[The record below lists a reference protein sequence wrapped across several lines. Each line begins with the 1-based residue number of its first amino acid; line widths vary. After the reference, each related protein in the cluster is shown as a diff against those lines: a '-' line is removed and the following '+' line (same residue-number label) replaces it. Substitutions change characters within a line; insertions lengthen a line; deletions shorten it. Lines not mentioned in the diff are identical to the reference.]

1 MQTVIYLHGFA
12 SSPSSKKA
20 TIFRVP
26 LEAQGVRYL
35 VPDLN
40 VPDFQHI
47 TLTAMLERVAETI
60 RGVPDDGPLYLV
72 GSSMGALVALHFYDR
87 YRQTPEGERLSKLVL
102 LAPGFD
108 FMDNRDRTMGD
119 DWREQWEA
127 QGSWPFFNYA
137 QGREVPVHYGL
148 IKDLA
153 HYDSYAVPI
162 EIPILIY
169 HGTEDTVVHP
179 DQSHR
184 FIEVNPR
191 NVTLHWVDSDHEL
204 LNATQ
209 QILEG
214 MSAFFDLDLLP
225 DSPDVSAREER

>member
-1 MQTVIYLHGFA
+1 
-12 SSPSSKKA
+12 
-20 TIFRVP
+20 
-26 LEAQGVRYL
+26 
-35 VPDLN
+35 
-40 VPDFQHI
+40 
-47 TLTAMLERVAETI
+47 MLECVAAII
-60 RGVPDDGPLYLV
+60 RDIPDDGPLYLV
-72 GSSMGALVALHFYDR
+72 GSSMGALVALHFRDR
-87 YRQTPEGERLSKLVL
+87 YRHTPEGQRVRKLVL

-108 FMDNRDRTMGD
+108 FMDNRDRTIGEH
-119 DWREQWEA
+119 WREKWEA
-127 QGSWPFFNYA
+127 QGTWPFYNYA

-153 HYDSYAVPI
+153 HYDSYAVTVD
-162 EIPILIY
+162 IPILIY

-184 FIEVNPR
+184 FVEIYTS

-214 MSAFFDLDLLP
+214 MSAFFDIDLLP
-225 DSPDVSAREER
+225 NSPDVSVREER